1 MTALKTF
8 VLAMVLHPEVF
19 KKAQAEI
26 DRVVGSERLPDY
38 EDRELLPYL
47 DCVLKEVFRY
57 VRRT

>member
-1 MTALKTF
+1 
-8 VLAMVLHPEVF
+8 MVLHPEVF

-26 DRVVGSERLPDY
+26 DRVVGSERLPDH